1 MIPSA
6 REILE
11 YVGMLEIGQTLN
23 QKYTV
28 SYECMMLKDVY
39 ELPFPN
45 LQNEQRAVDEL
56 QANKSCSWWQSKAQ
70 SELPT
75 WSFRPKLTKQWAW
88 LQIRD
93 RCKPWARNG
102 RVRLSNKAYC
112 MVGKNLVEMC
122 NGHEADESQK
132 LSWIEE
138 DHRRTIDNIEGPSV
152 TWLCHKVQNQDDV
165 HDV

>member
-56 QANKSCSWWQSKAQ
+56 QANKSCS
-70 SELPT
+70 
-75 WSFRPKLTKQWAW
+75 
-88 LQIRD
+88 
-93 RCKPWARNG
+93 
-102 RVRLSNKAYC
+102 
-112 MVGKNLVEMC
+112 
-122 NGHEADESQK
+122 
-132 LSWIEE
+132 
-138 DHRRTIDNIEGPSV
+138 
-152 TWLCHKVQNQDDV
+152 
-165 HDV
+165 